1 MCLWISWAF
10 PGEVARRRAP
20 QYSADNPMPMSGG
33 ASGDSGTMTDE
44 KQYEA
49 LRVQLVKFA
58 RIQLRQDAAVED
70 VVQETLIALLEH
82 PERFAGQSS
91 LKTYAIGILKHKIVD
106 VLRRGKREVALHDG
120 DDDTPATDMAAFD
133 ALFDETGHFR
143 ERPSSWGDPDA
154 TFQQKQFFE
163 VLEVCVEHLPA
174 KIAQIFMM
182 REWLELE
189 TEEICQELG
198 VTTTNAWV
206 MLYRARMRLRECLQL
221 NWFGGASSAAL

>member
-1 MCLWISWAF
+1 
-10 PGEVARRRAP
+10 
-20 QYSADNPMPMSGG
+20 
-33 ASGDSGTMTDE
+33 MTDPKE
-44 KQYEA
+44 YEA

-106 VLRRGKREVALHDG
+106 VLRRGKREVALHDN
-120 DDDTPATDMAAFD
+120 DEDASATDMAAFD

-143 ERPSSWGDPDA
+143 ERPSQWGDPDA
-154 TFQQKQFFE
+154 AFQQKQFFE
-163 VLEVCVEHLPA
+163 VLEVCVERLPA
-174 KIAQIFMM
+174 KVAQIFMM

-189 TEEICQELG
+189 TDEICQELG

-221 NWFGGASSAAL
+221 NWFGAADGAAS

>member
-1 MCLWISWAF
+1 
-10 PGEVARRRAP
+10 
-20 QYSADNPMPMSGG
+20 
-33 ASGDSGTMTDE
+33 MTDPKE
-44 KQYEA
+44 YEA

-106 VLRRGKREVALHDG
+106 VLRRGKREVALHDS
-120 DDDTPATDMAAFD
+120 DDDAPATDMAAFD

-143 ERPSSWGDPDA
+143 ERPSQWGDPDTA
-154 TFQQKQFFE
+154 FQQKQFFE
-163 VLEVCVEHLPA
+163 VLEVCVERLPA
-174 KIAQIFMM
+174 KVAQIFMM

-189 TEEICQELG
+189 TDEICQELG

-221 NWFGGASSAAL
+221 NWFGAADGAVS

>member
-1 MCLWISWAF
+1 MSDQQTQPA
-10 PGEVARRRAP
+10 AP
-20 QYSADNPMPMSGG
+20 PAALDPSQYQ
-33 ASGDSGTMTDE
+33 T
-44 KQYEA
+44 
-49 LRVQLVKFA
+49 LRTQLIRFA
-58 RIQLRQDAAVED
+58 RIHLRQEAAVED
-70 VVQETLIALLEH
+70 VVQDTLIALIEH

-106 VLRRGKREVALHDG
+106 VLRRGQREVALHG
-120 DDDTPATDMAAFD
+120 DDDDNPAADLAALD

-143 ERPSSWGDPDA
+143 ERPSDWGNPDA
-154 TFQQKQFFE
+154 SFERKQFFE
-163 VLEVCVEHLPA
+163 ILELCVERLPA

-198 VTTTNAWV
+198 ITATNAWV

-221 NWFGGASSAAL
+221 NWFGVTPNPKA

>member
-1 MCLWISWAF
+1 
-10 PGEVARRRAP
+10 
-20 QYSADNPMPMSGG
+20 
-33 ASGDSGTMTDE
+33 MTDP

-82 PERFAGQSS
+82 PQRFAGQSS

-106 VLRRGKREVALHDG
+106 VLRRGKREVALHE
-120 DDDTPATDMAAFD
+120 DDDAPATDMAAFD

-143 ERPSSWGDPDA
+143 ERPGNWGDPDA
-154 TFQQKQFFE
+154 AFQQKQFFE
-163 VLEVCVEHLPA
+163 ILELCVERLPA
-174 KIAQIFMM
+174 KVAQIFMM
-182 REWLELE
+182 REWLDLE

-198 VTTTNAWV
+198 VTSTNAWV

-221 NWFGGASSAAL
+221 NWFGEQQRAAL

>member
-1 MCLWISWAF
+1 
-10 PGEVARRRAP
+10 
-20 QYSADNPMPMSGG
+20 
-33 ASGDSGTMTDE
+33 MTDP

-106 VLRRGKREVALHDG
+106 VLRRGKREVALHDS

-143 ERPSSWGDPDA
+143 ERPSQWGDPDA
-154 TFQQKQFFE
+154 AFQQKQFFE
-163 VLEVCVEHLPA
+163 VLEVCVERLPA
-174 KIAQIFMM
+174 KVAQIFMM

-221 NWFGGASSAAL
+221 NWFGEAERA

>member
-1 MCLWISWAF
+1 
-10 PGEVARRRAP
+10 
-20 QYSADNPMPMSGG
+20 
-33 ASGDSGTMTDE
+33 MTDPKE
-44 KQYEA
+44 YEA

-106 VLRRGKREVALHDG
+106 VLRRGKREVALHDS
-120 DDDTPATDMAAFD
+120 DDDAPATDMAAFD

-143 ERPSSWGDPDA
+143 ERPSQWGDPDTA
-154 TFQQKQFFE
+154 FQQKQFFE
-163 VLEVCVEHLPA
+163 VLEVCVERLPA
-174 KIAQIFMM
+174 KVAQIFMM

-189 TEEICQELG
+189 TDEICQELG

-221 NWFGGASSAAL
+221 NWFGSAGAAS

>member
-1 MCLWISWAF
+1 
-10 PGEVARRRAP
+10 
-20 QYSADNPMPMSGG
+20 
-33 ASGDSGTMTDE
+33 MTDPKE
-44 KQYEA
+44 YEA

-106 VLRRGKREVALHDG
+106 VLRRGKREVALHDS
-120 DDDTPATDMAAFD
+120 DDDAPATDMAAFD

-143 ERPSSWGDPDA
+143 ERPSQWGDPDSA
-154 TFQQKQFFE
+154 FQQKQFFE
-163 VLEVCVEHLPA
+163 VLEVCVERLPA
-174 KIAQIFMM
+174 KVAQIFMM

-189 TEEICQELG
+189 TDEICQELG

-221 NWFGGASSAAL
+221 HWFGAADGAVS